1 MARIRWLEAARHD
14 LERLHAF
21 IAAHNPDAANRAIQ
35 TLVEAAGPLAG
46 LPERGRPWDLE
57 PQFQELF
64 SPFGSRG
71 YVIRYRLHEG
81 DVIIVRVWHALE
93 DR

>member
-1 MARIRWLEAARHD
+1 MARVRWLKEARQD
-14 LERLHAF
+14 LERLHTF
-21 IAAHNPDAANRAIQ
+21 IAVHSPNAANRAIQ
-35 TLVEAAGPLAG
+35 TLIQAAGSLADF
-46 LPERGRPWDLE
+46 PERGRPWDLE
-57 PQFQELF
+57 PQFREL
-64 SPFGSRG
+64 SVPFGSRG